1 MKPSYRHALIIS
13 AIVALWIGSRH
24 FLPGGNEGAETAGD
38 ATGRTTER
46 RLFRVRVRTIEARP
60 FVQHITIRARTE
72 PLRRVAVKAQV
83 EGLVERI
90 AADKG
95 ERVERGDPL
104 CLLEKNERRALL
116 EEARALAAQRRL
128 EYDAARKLA
137 RQGHRSEIQVAAARA
152 QYEAALARVKQMEV
166 ALAHTEIRAPF
177 AGLVVDRPVEDGDYL
192 MKGGVCA
199 EVMQTDPFLVV
210 GEVSET
216 QVERL
221 SVGAP
226 AEVRLADG
234 RTLEGRIRFVAATA
248 NETTR
253 TFRVEV
259 EISDP
264 QGEIRDGLSARVRV
278 PVREVTAHRVP
289 SSVFVLAND
298 GRLGLRSVD
307 ETGHV
312 RFHAVRML
320 EDQNGAVWVA
330 GLPRRVR
337 LITVGQDFVQD
348 GEEVEPVEETQDDGD
363 GASPPVA
370 GLSPAPSGGLPAS
383 SAVSAAPDGASKGDD
398 GREG

>member
-1 MKPSYRHALIIS
+1 MKPSYRHALIVLALI
-13 AIVALWIGSRH
+13 ALWVGSRY
-24 FLPGGNEGAETAGD
+24 LWPGQEDAATSDTNTAEN
-38 ATGRTTER
+38 RSER
-46 RLFRVRVRTIEARP
+46 KLFRVRVRSLEAEP

-83 EGLVERI
+83 EGMVERI

-95 ERVERGDPL
+95 SMVAAGDTL

-116 EEARALAAQRRL
+116 DEARALAAQRKL

-177 AGLVVDRPVEDGDYL
+177 AGLVVDRPVEAGDYL

-199 EVMQTDPFLVV
+199 EVMQLDPFLAV
-210 GEVSET
+210 GEVPET
-216 QVERL
+216 EVDRL

-226 AEVRLADG
+226 AQVRLASG
-234 RTLEGRIRFVAATA
+234 RTLNGRIRFVAATA

-253 TFRVEV
+253 TFRI
-259 EISDP
+259 EIEFGNP
-264 QGEIRDGLSARVRV
+264 RGKIRDGLSARVRV
-278 PVREVTAHRVP
+278 PVSKVMAHRVP
-289 SSVFVLAND
+289 SSIFVLAND

-307 ETGHV
+307 DGGHV

-320 EDQNGAVWVA
+320 EDTQGAVWVA
-330 GLPRRVR
+330 GLPERVR
-337 LITVGQDFVQD
+337 IITVGQDFVQD
-348 GEEVEPVEETQDDGD
+348 GEEVEAVEENALPNSSPIAGALAPAAGD
-363 GASPPVA
+363 AA
-370 GLSPAPSGGLPAS
+370 RALGGE
-383 SAVSAAPDGASKGDD
+383 D
-398 GREG
+398 